1 MKAMGIEQSERELK
15 EMINKYDNNENG
27 TIDFEEYIGLLTQYG
42 QIKNTDEWKVD
53 PFDDFDY

>member
-42 QIKNTDEWKVD
+42 
-53 PFDDFDY
+53 